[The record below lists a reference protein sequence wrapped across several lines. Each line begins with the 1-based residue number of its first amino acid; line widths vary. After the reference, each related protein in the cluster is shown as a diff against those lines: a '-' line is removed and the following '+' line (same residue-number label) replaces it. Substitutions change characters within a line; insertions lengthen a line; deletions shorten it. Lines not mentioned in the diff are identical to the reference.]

1 MVNRV
6 TVPAEE
12 GITHTPADNA
22 ATPENPGKPKWLP
35 DKFKSPEDM
44 AKSYQEL
51 EKQYTQL
58 RQGKAP
64 VDETPVDEDTTDEA
78 PKEEVD
84 GKQATL
90 EDVKELLPGFTED
103 QIMEYSET
111 AWETGS
117 LTDDQYKALGDK
129 GFSREIVDQYIQG
142 QMALAEGQRNA
153 LINAGGGET
162 KVNEM
167 FSWAVTNLDK
177 ATVANFNAKFDA
189 GGPDAL
195 MAMELL
201 SAKYAQSGKAGAT
214 GLITGAGNAP
224 SVSTDVYRSVAQ
236 VQQAMSD
243 PRYKVDPAY
252 RNEVA
257 QKLGRSNVL

>member
-1 MVNRV
+1 MVDRV
-6 TVPAEE
+6 TVPAEP

-22 ATPENPGKPKWLP
+22 ITPENPGKPKWLP

-64 VDETPVDEDTTDEA
+64 VDETPPEEKPDA
-78 PKEEVD
+78 PLEEVD
-84 GKQATL
+84 GKQATV
-90 EDVKELLPGFTED
+90 EDVKELLPGFSED
-103 QIMEYSET
+103 QIMEFSET
-111 AWETGS
+111 AWETGT
-117 LTDDQYKALGDK
+117 LKDDQYAALEAK

-153 LINAGGGET
+153 LINAGGGEA

-167 FSWAVTNLDK
+167 FSWAATNLDK
-177 ATVANFNAKFDA
+177 ATIDNFNAKFDA
-189 GGPDAL
+189 GGPDAF

-201 SAKYAQSGKAGAT
+201 ASKYAQSGKAGAS
-214 GLITGAGNAP
+214 GLVTGAATAP
-224 SVSTDVYRSVAQ
+224 NVSTDVFRSVAQ
-236 VQQAMSD
+236 VQEAMSD
-243 PRYKVDPAY
+243 PRYKTDPAF
-252 RNEVA
+252 RSEVA
-257 QKLGRSNVL
+257 KKLGRSNVL

>member
-1 MVNRV
+1 MVDRV
-6 TVPAEE
+6 TVPATE

-22 ATPENPGKPKWLP
+22 ITPENPGKPKWLP

-58 RQGKAP
+58 RQGKLPAEEP
-64 VDETPVDEDTTDEA
+64 PAEETEPL
-78 PKEEVD
+78 EEIE
-84 GKQATL
+84 GKQATI
-90 EDVKELLPGFTED
+90 EDVQEILPGFSED
-103 QIMEYSET
+103 QIMEFSET
-111 AWETGS
+111 AWETGA
-117 LTDDQYKALGDK
+117 LNDDQYQALQSK
-129 GFSREIVDQYIQG
+129 GYSRELVDQYIQG
-142 QMALAEGQRNA
+142 QMALAEGQRNS
-153 LINAGGGET
+153 LINAGGGEA

-167 FSWAVTNLDK
+167 FSWAAKSLDK
-177 ATVANFNAKFDA
+177 ATIDNFNSKFEQ

-201 SAKYAQSGKAGAT
+201 SSKYAQSGRASAS
-214 GLITGAGNAP
+214 GLVTGASNAP

-243 PRYKVDPAY
+243 PRYKTDPAY
-252 RNEVA
+252 RAEVA

>member
-1 MVNRV
+1 M
-6 TVPAEE
+6 PAEE
-12 GITHTPADNA
+12 GLTHTPADNA
-22 ATPENPGKPKWLP
+22 ITPENPGKPKWLP

-64 VDETPVDEDTTDEA
+64 VDEPAGKDTGDEA
-78 PKEEVD
+78 PLEEVA

-90 EDVKELLPGFTED
+90 EDVQEILPGFSED

-111 AWETGS
+111 AWETGT
-117 LTDDQYKALGDK
+117 LKDDQYKALEAK

-142 QMALAEGQRNA
+142 QLALAEGQRNA

-167 FSWAVTNLDK
+167 FSWAATNLDK
-177 ATVANFNAKFDA
+177 KTVDSFNAKFEQ

-201 SAKYAQSGKAGAT
+201 SAKYAQSGKAGSS
-214 GLITGAGNAP
+214 GLVTGAGNAP
-224 SVSTDVYRSVAQ
+224 GVSTDVFRSVAQ

-243 PRYKVDPAY
+243 PRYKTDSAY